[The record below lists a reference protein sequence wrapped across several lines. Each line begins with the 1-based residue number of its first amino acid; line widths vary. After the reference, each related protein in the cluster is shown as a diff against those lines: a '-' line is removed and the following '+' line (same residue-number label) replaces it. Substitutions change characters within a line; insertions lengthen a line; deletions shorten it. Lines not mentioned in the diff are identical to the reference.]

1 MHERIND
8 ILKKQERDDGAAAR
22 SDSEIEASVRREF
35 VNGEELLAAAKARN
49 VRLTDFF
56 AAEQFPDLPVL
67 PRRTADTFGIR
78 KHTASQRPYLH
89 TQDFYEL
96 IYVSRGR
103 CAQTLPNS
111 RPLLLQAGQA
121 ALLAPGCTHKLAR
134 ARENDV
140 IVKLVIPPPLY
151 AAVSAPDLAE
161 TECVCVFTPRR
172 ETFEFFLW
180 ELLREQSAKDGL
192 QTKTIPALLTLLF
205 AELYRA
211 REAQPTAHTDAEL
224 DNYLSEHLRDASLAD
239 FAAQQ
244 HYSAG
249 YAGKRIR
256 LRTGKSFS
264 QAANES
270 RLQAAARLL
279 TETKMPIDAIA
290 SEVGY
295 ADPSGLYKQFTAAFG
310 MTPGEYRRSF
320 E

>member
-1 MHERIND
+1 MHERIDD

-35 VNGEELLAAAKARN
+35 VNSEELLAAAKARN

-121 ALLAPGCTHKLAR
+121 ALLAPGCTHNLAR

-180 ELLREQSAKDGL
+180 GLLREQNAKDGL

-211 REAQPTAHTDAEL
+211 REAQL
-224 DNYLSEHLRDASLAD
+224 LAQGGRAR
-239 FAAQQ
+239 FAAEV
-244 HYSAG
+244 SAQRNKTCG
-249 YAGKRIR
+249 EGANPAAGNTRRAAPAVHKKFTQKLAFWGRDPPPGSAMMGVPRGSPAPLAAQKISAKN
-256 LRTGKSFS
+256 LRFGG
-264 QAANES
+264 ES
-270 RLQAAARLL
+270 RPLALL
-279 TETKMPIDAIA
+279 
-290 SEVGY
+290 
-295 ADPSGLYKQFTAAFG
+295 
-310 MTPGEYRRSF
+310 
-320 E
+320 

>member
-1 MHERIND
+1 M
-8 ILKKQERDDGAAAR
+8 
-22 SDSEIEASVRREF
+22 
-35 VNGEELLAAAKARN
+35 
-49 VRLTDFF
+49 
-56 AAEQFPDLPVL
+56 
-67 PRRTADTFGIR
+67 
-78 KHTASQRPYLH
+78 
-89 TQDFYEL
+89 
-96 IYVSRGR
+96 
-103 CAQTLPNS
+103 
-111 RPLLLQAGQA
+111 
-121 ALLAPGCTHKLAR
+121 
-134 ARENDV
+134 
-140 IVKLVIPPPLY
+140 
-151 AAVSAPDLAE
+151 
-161 TECVCVFTPRR
+161 
-172 ETFEFFLW
+172 
-180 ELLREQSAKDGL
+180 
-192 QTKTIPALLTLLF
+192 TLLF

-224 DNYLSEHLRDASLAD
+224 DNYLSEHIRDASLAD

-295 ADPSGLYKQFTAAFG
+295 ADPSGLYKQFIAAFG